1 MNSNMSVTMNEHTD
15 MDILVLEADLL
26 RQNILEGKVSK
37 LHHIKHLNM
46 LIFPFID
53 NSIHARVRQIY
64 ASY

>member
-37 LHHIKHLNM
+37 LHHGN
-46 LIFPFID
+46 
-53 NSIHARVRQIY
+53 
-64 ASY
+64 